1 MHKKWVKY
9 VAIILVIIFLATT
22 LGSVG
27 YSLFGY

>member
-9 VAIILVIIFLATT
+9 VAIILAIILIGTT

-27 YSLFGY
+27 FSLFGN

>member
-9 VAIILVIIFLATT
+9 VAIILAVVLIGTT

-27 YSLFGY
+27 LSLFWN

>member
-22 LGSVG
+22 FGSVG
-27 YSLFGY
+27 FSLLGY